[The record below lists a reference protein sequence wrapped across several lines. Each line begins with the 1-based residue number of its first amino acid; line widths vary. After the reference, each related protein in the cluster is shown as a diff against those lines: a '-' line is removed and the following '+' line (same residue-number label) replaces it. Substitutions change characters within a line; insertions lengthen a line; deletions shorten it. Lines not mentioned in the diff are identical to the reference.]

1 MALEVDDLDSVIGAL
16 EIAGVKVGR
25 IPETIGAGR
34 QAFLQ
39 DPTGN
44 LIELNQPA

>member
-1 MALEVDDLDSVIGAL
+1 VALEVDDLDALIGAL
-16 EIAGVKVGR
+16 ETAGLKVGR
-25 IPETIGAGR
+25 IPETIGAGH